1 MDSIEISGKTV
12 EEALDKALQE
22 LGVSKEKVE
31 YQIIE
36 PGSKGI
42 WGIFGKKFAKIK
54 VVIKPNPL
62 QKTVQFLEDITS
74 VMDLPVKIN
83 TVDEGQVV
91 KVDILG
97 KDVGV
102 LIGRRGETLD
112 ALQYL
117 VNLVLNKNNEKR
129 QKIFLDIEG
138 YRYRRK
144 HTLQR
149 LALRLADKV
158 RERGRRVA
166 LEPMNSQERRIIHT
180 ALQVRNDIYTVSEGE
195 EPYRK
200 IIINPKR

>member
-62 QKTVQFLEDITS
+62 KKTVQFLEDITS

-149 LALRLADKV
+149 LALRLADKG
-158 RERGRRVA
+158 RERGRRGAV
-166 LEPMNSQERRIIHT
+166 EPMNSQERRIIHT